1 MVLNV
6 DLKSSG
12 CYNKVIKSPTVGVDD
27 ITKLAY
33 LHEPR
38 VLYNLATQF
47 ASTKYIQ
54 SILVSGESGA
64 GKTETTRMLIRYFAF
79 MGGRSRTEG
88 RTIEQQILEMT
99 NE

>member
-12 CYNKVIKSPTVGVDD
+12 CYKKVISKIPHKSNPNDTEAPTVGVDD

-33 LHEPR
+33 LYEPR

-47 ASTKYIQ
+47 ASTKYMTPFGELSLHLFAIDDDCYYVAVHYI
-54 SILVSGESGA
+54 SICM
-64 GKTETTRMLIRYFAF
+64 TTKF
-79 MGGRSRTEG
+79 
-88 RTIEQQILEMT
+88 
-99 NE
+99 